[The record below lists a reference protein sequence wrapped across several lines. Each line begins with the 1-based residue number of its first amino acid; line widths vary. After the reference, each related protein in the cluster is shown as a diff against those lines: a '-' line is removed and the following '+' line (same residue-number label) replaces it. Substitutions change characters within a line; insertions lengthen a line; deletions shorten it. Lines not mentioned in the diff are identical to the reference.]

1 MLTNLSH
8 RAAVATYASG
18 SELIPTAANDNRK
31 AVSDAAAHV
40 SNEDDLDRTEAWI
53 RVELADGDVDLQAM
67 TEDLMLV
74 QARLLALRGPGR
86 RKARLHIAR

>member
-1 MLTNLSH
+1 MC
-8 RAAVATYASG
+8 ASG
-18 SELIPTAANDNRK
+18 SDLVPTASNDNRK

-40 SNEDDLDRTEAWI
+40 SDEDDLTRTEAWI

-74 QARLLALRGPGR
+74 RARLLALRGPGR
-86 RKARLHIAR
+86 RKPRLHIAR